1 MNNYSKFLNMRLYF
15 YLLAAVVTF
24 SFTQCNTIK
33 SIPTNTSG
41 GLFSLNGNWQL
52 ITSSENRAMEGTI
65 VTVVPGVNSATVR
78 TLSNNTYCVRERD
91 VLWRS
96 ITSLEGGAFTI
107 DNLVNACEGN
117 AIYRPATITVL
128 TNDEVRVTGSNTYSA
143 ELVQT
148 WRRVA
153 SPQ

>member
-1 MNNYSKFLNMRLYF
+1 MRLYF
-15 YLLAAVVTF
+15 YLLAALVVF
-24 SFTQCNTIK
+24 VFTQCNTIK

-65 VTVVPGVNSATVR
+65 VTVVPGVDNATVR
-78 TLSNNTYCVRERD
+78 TLNNNTYCVRERD

-96 ITSLEGGAFTI
+96 IKPMESETFTI
-107 DNLVNACEGN
+107 DNLINACQGN
-117 AIYRPATITVL
+117 VIYRPATLTVL
-128 TNDEVRVTGSNTYSA
+128 TNDEVRVTGTNTYST
-143 ELVQT
+143 ELIQT

>member
-1 MNNYSKFLNMRLYF
+1 MNNYSKFLNMRLYL
-15 YLLAAVVTF
+15 YLIAAVLLF

-33 SIPTNTSG
+33 NIPTNTSG

-65 VTVVPGVNSATVR
+65 ITVVPGINNATVR
-78 TLSNNTYCVRERD
+78 TLSNNTYCLRERD
-91 VLWRS
+91 ILWRGIS
-96 ITSLEGGAFTI
+96 PLEGGAFTI
-107 DNLVNACEGN
+107 DNLINACEGN
-117 AIYRPATITVL
+117 SIYRPATVTVL
-128 TNDEVRVTGSNTYSA
+128 TNDEIRVKGSNTYSA